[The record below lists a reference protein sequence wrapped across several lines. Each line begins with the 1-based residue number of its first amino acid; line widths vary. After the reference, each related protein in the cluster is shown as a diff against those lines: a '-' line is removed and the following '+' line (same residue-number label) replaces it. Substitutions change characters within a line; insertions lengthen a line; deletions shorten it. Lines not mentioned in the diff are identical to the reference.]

1 MPNPNPDSQ
10 SSNMDTTS
18 SVLESSSKY
27 CMEIRT
33 MQANAF
39 KVLIEALKELLTDT
53 AIQVSPSGFKIV
65 TMDNSRV
72 VLVHLKLDSSGF
84 EHFYCD
90 GTIVL
95 GVNMLNLYKII
106 KTVNSYDTL
115 TLFVTRD
122 NVNQLGIRIDKQE
135 KDTFSCYKLNLLD
148 LKYENLSIPP
158 ADFASVI
165 TLPSND
171 FQKICRDMHNIA
183 EHIDVTKVNNKLILS
198 CKGDFCTQETVIT
211 DHNIGE
217 DGCTDAIAGSE
228 AKADGESNST
238 IKTDARAS
246 SKVISATVTNHSDEI
261 IQGVFSLKYLC
272 LFTKCTNLSNTVEIY
287 MKNDYP
293 LIVKYTVARL
303 GRVKLCVCPLSND
316 E

>member
-1 MPNPNPDSQ
+1 MPNTESQ
-10 SSNMDTTS
+10 SSNMDTT
-18 SVLESSSKY
+18 LESSSKY

-72 VLVHLKLDSSGF
+72 VLVHLKLDASGF

-183 EHIDVTKVNNKLILS
+183 ENIDITKVNNKLILS

-211 DHNIGE
+211 DHNVAEEGGGGGE
-217 DGCTDAIAGSE
+217 ASV
-228 AKADGESNST
+228 DGETNST
-238 IKTDARAS
+238 IKTETRVS
-246 SKVISATVTNHSDEI
+246 SKVTTATVTNHTDEI

-303 GRVKLCVCPLSND
+303 GRVKLCVCPLTND